1 MLQLCNRAIFIDNIA
16 HNEYNIN
23 VPSVLITKGIFAMI
37 ITATELKAN
46 IGKYL
51 QLAETE
57 DIIVTKNNKPIVK
70 LTGMR
75 ENKLEILDSL
85 VGIIEDDGYT
95 LEDARRDRLARQ

>member
-1 MLQLCNRAIFIDNIA
+1 
-16 HNEYNIN
+16 
-23 VPSVLITKGIFAMI
+23 MI

-51 QLAETE
+51 QLAETQ

-70 LTGMR
+70 LTGIQ

-85 VGIIEDDGYT
+85 VGIIEDNGYT
-95 LEDARRDRLARQ
+95 LEDVRRDRLTRQ